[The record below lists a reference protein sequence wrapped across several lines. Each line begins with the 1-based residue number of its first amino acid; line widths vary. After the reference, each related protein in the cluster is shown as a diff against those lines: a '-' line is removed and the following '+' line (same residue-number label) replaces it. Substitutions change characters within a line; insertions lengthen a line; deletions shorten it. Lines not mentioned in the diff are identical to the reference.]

1 MKLEKLPQEL
11 LEILWEH
18 GMASRLIYVPK
29 QKSQTL
35 IARYTP
41 RVLEDIEANYEARG
55 ITFYWEASPRR
66 GFSMMFGTKAI
77 VSKFQ
82 LKPRTATRV
91 ALASWKA
98 WREWFSHRERIRL
111 EQLRTIAEESGC
123 EYTDLFLSYREI
135 RSKIRSGQD
144 VDVQYFTGYH
154 GVSEKTIQQVIDL
167 ARASI
172 ESCPWRP
179 S

>member
-1 MKLEKLPQEL
+1 
-11 LEILWEH
+11 
-18 GMASRLIYVPK
+18 
-29 QKSQTL
+29 
-35 IARYTP
+35 
-41 RVLEDIEANYEARG
+41 
-55 ITFYWEASPRR
+55 
-66 GFSMMFGTKAI
+66 MMFGTKAI

-98 WREWFSHRERIRL
+98 WREWFSHKERLGL

-144 VDVQYFTGYH
+144 VDVRYYTGYH
-154 GVSEKTIQQVIDL
+154 GVSEKTIQQVIGL

-172 ESCPWRP
+172 ESCPWR
-179 S
+179 SS